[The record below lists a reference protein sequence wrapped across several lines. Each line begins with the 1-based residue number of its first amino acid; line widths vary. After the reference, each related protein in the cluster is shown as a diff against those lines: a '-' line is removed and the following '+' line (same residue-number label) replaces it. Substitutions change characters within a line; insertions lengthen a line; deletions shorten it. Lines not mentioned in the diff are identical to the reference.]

1 MSCPSDVATV
11 VFRVCVYEM
20 CDEGDVSACKMCVC
34 CVYGM
39 CKACGV
45 LSCHVRMVCIVF
57 ISEMGGGGSGI
68 YGSKVYRR
76 ELHGWFTRL
85 R

>member
-34 CVYGM
+34 SVYGV

-68 YGSKVYRR
+68 YGRVYGR
-76 ELHGWFTRL
+76 ESHGWFTRL